1 MIAVTIVGKTIPSPL
16 AKNIPYQCNLL
27 LFLRHHHEQGEKMEN
42 AAFWERMYAANIGR
56 MIGLCH
62 RYVNDLALAEDLA
75 HEAFL
80 KAMERSDT
88 YRATGNFEAW
98 LMRITVNH
106 AIQHLRES
114 INTVPIVEEETPDVT
129 TEEAPIWEK
138 DFSQEELLAAVQQLP
153 VRLRTVFNL
162 YAIDNQSHA
171 YIADLLNISIANS
184 KELLFRARKRLRQLL
199 SQMAQEKEKRKK
211 GVFVMILL
219 FLLQHSEA
227 ARTDRLFRKGLS
239 GLSYA
244 PAQPLSTAQIRQAA
258 VEAPSS
264 TGVFVAAHRVVLAT
278 ATMATVAGGIFA
290 WQIARNTVNDS
301 PLPEPIQPE
310 EIPAAA
316 PADSMLAS
324 IETHETSETELV
336 AESENRKAPKSPA
349 TIVVTKEIYVTDTVV
364 LRDTAIVKD
373 TVYLMQ
379 KP

>member
-1 MIAVTIVGKTIPSPL
+1 
-16 AKNIPYQCNLL
+16 
-27 LFLRHHHEQGEKMEN
+27 MEN

-80 KAMERSDT
+80 KAMERADT

-114 INTVPIVEEETPDVT
+114 IATVQIVEEETPDL
-129 TEEAPIWEK
+129 TEDETSIWEM
-138 DFSQEELLAAVQQLP
+138 DFTQEELLAAVQQLP
-153 VRLRTVFNL
+153 VRPRTVFNL

-199 SQMAQEKEKRKK
+199 AQMAQEKEKRKK

-239 GLSYA
+239 GLNYA
-244 PAQPLSTAQIRQAA
+244 PAKPLSTAQIRQAA
-258 VEAPSS
+258 AEAPSS
-264 TGVFVAAHRVVLAT
+264 TGVFVAAHRVTLTT
-278 ATMATVAGGIFA
+278 AAVATVAGGVCV
-290 WQIARNTVNDS
+290 WQIARNTVNNS
-301 PLPEPIQPE
+301 PLPKPIQPTE
-310 EIPAAA
+310 MPATA
-316 PADSMLAS
+316 PADSMSVSTETDETTDTKS
-324 IETHETSETELV
+324 ITEPISRN
-336 AESENRKAPKSPA
+336 AEKTPS
-349 TIVVTKEIYVTDTVV
+349 TIVITKEIYVTDTVV

>member
-1 MIAVTIVGKTIPSPL
+1 
-16 AKNIPYQCNLL
+16 
-27 LFLRHHHEQGEKMEN
+27 MEN

-80 KAMERSDT
+80 KAMERADT
-88 YRATGNFEAW
+88 YRATGHFEAW

-114 INTVPIVEEETPDVT
+114 IDTVTIVEEETPNITAED
-129 TEEAPIWEK
+129 APIWEM
-138 DFSQEELLAAVQQLP
+138 DFTQEELLAAVQQLP
-153 VRLRTVFNL
+153 VRPRTVFNL

-199 SQMAQEKEKRKK
+199 TQMAEEKEKRKK

-227 ARTDRLFRKGLS
+227 ARTDRMFRNGLS
-239 GLSYA
+239 SLTYT
-244 PAQPLSTAQIRQAA
+244 PAKPLSTTQIRQAA
-258 VEAPSS
+258 AEAPSS
-264 TGVFVAAHRVVLAT
+264 AGIFVAAHRVALTT
-278 ATMATVAGGIFA
+278 ATIAGVAGGVCA
-290 WQIARNTVNDS
+290 WQVARTALNDN
-301 PLPEPIQPE
+301 PLPEPTSPIESPVSL
-310 EIPAAA
+310 
-316 PADSMLAS
+316 PADSTVVTVIPVEEPEMV
-324 IETHETSETELV
+324 TPSEH
-336 AESENRKAPKSPA
+336 SEAKNKPEI
-349 TIVVTKEIYVTDTVV
+349 IVVTKEIVVNDTVV
-364 LRDTAIVKD
+364 VRDTAIVKD

>member
-1 MIAVTIVGKTIPSPL
+1 
-16 AKNIPYQCNLL
+16 
-27 LFLRHHHEQGEKMEN
+27 MEN

-114 INTVPIVEEETPDVT
+114 INTVTIVEEETPDVT
-129 TEEAPIWEK
+129 AENAPIWEM
-138 DFSQEELLAAVQQLP
+138 DFTQEELLAAVQQLP
-153 VRLRTVFNL
+153 VRPRTVFNL

-199 SQMAQEKEKRKK
+199 TQMAEEKEKRKK

-227 ARTDRLFRKGLS
+227 ARTDRMFRNGLS
-239 GLSYA
+239 SLTYT
-244 PAQPLSTAQIRQAA
+244 PAKPLSTTQIRQAA
-258 VEAPSS
+258 AEAPSS
-264 TGVFVAAHRVVLAT
+264 AGVFVAAHRVALTT
-278 ATMATVAGGIFA
+278 ATIVGVAGGVCA
-290 WQIARNTVNDS
+290 WQVARTALNYS
-301 PLPEPIQPE
+301 QLPEPTSPIESPVSL
-310 EIPAAA
+310 
-316 PADSMLAS
+316 PADSLAATDMQT
-324 IETHETSETELV
+324 EVPAATSLPSRSEL
-336 AESENRKAPKSPA
+336 KSKPEI
-349 TIVVTKEIYVTDTVV
+349 IVVTKEIVVNDTVV
-364 LRDTAIVKD
+364 VRDTAIVKD

>member
-1 MIAVTIVGKTIPSPL
+1 
-16 AKNIPYQCNLL
+16 
-27 LFLRHHHEQGEKMEN
+27 MEN
-42 AAFWERMYAANIGR
+42 AEFWERMYAANIGR
-56 MIGLCH
+56 MIGICY

-88 YRATGNFEAW
+88 YRATGHFEAW

-114 INTVPIVEEETPDVT
+114 INTVTIVEEETPDVT
-129 TEEAPIWEK
+129 TEEVPIWEM
-138 DFSQEELLAAVQQLP
+138 DFTQEELLAAVQQLP
-153 VRLRTVFNL
+153 VRPRTVFNL

-199 SQMAQEKEKRKK
+199 TQMAEEKEKRKK

-227 ARTDRLFRKGLS
+227 ARADRMFRS
-239 GLSYA
+239 GLSSLTYA
-244 PAQPLSTAQIRQAA
+244 PAKPLSTTQIRQAA
-258 VEAPSS
+258 AEAPSS
-264 TGVFVAAHRVVLAT
+264 AGVFVAAHRVALTT
-278 ATMATVAGGIFA
+278 ATIAGVAGGVCA
-290 WQIARNTVNDS
+290 WQVARTALNHS
-301 PLPEPIQPE
+301 PLPEPTSPVE
-310 EIPAAA
+310 TPVSL
-316 PADSMLAS
+316 PADSLAADE
-324 IETHETSETELV
+324 IPVDVPPVATTPSER
-336 AESENRKAPKSPA
+336 SEVKSKPE
-349 TIVVTKEIYVTDTVV
+349 ILVVTKEIVVNDTVV

>member
-1 MIAVTIVGKTIPSPL
+1 
-16 AKNIPYQCNLL
+16 
-27 LFLRHHHEQGEKMEN
+27 MEN

-56 MIGLCH
+56 MIGLCY

-114 INTVPIVEEETPDVT
+114 INTVTIVEEETPDVT
-129 TEEAPIWEK
+129 AEEVPIWEM
-138 DFSQEELLAAVQQLP
+138 DFTQEELLAAVQQLP
-153 VRLRTVFNL
+153 VRPRTVFNL

-171 YIADLLNISIANS
+171 DIADLLNISIANS
-184 KELLFRARKRLRQLL
+184 KELLFRARKRLRQMLT
-199 SQMAQEKEKRKK
+199 QMAEEKEKRKK

-227 ARTDRLFRKGLS
+227 ARTDRMFRKGLS
-239 GLSYA
+239 SLTYA
-244 PAQPLSTAQIRQAA
+244 PSKPLTTKQIRQAA
-258 VEAPSS
+258 AEAPSS
-264 TGVFVAAHRVVLAT
+264 AGVFVAAHRAALTT
-278 ATMATVAGGIFA
+278 AAIAGVAGGVCA
-290 WQIARNTVNDS
+290 WQIARTSLDNS
-301 PLPEPIQPE
+301 PLQEPIVPTE
-310 EIPAAA
+310 SPVCL
-316 PADSMLAS
+316 PADTISKNGLQAEPGLTTKPS
-324 IETHETSETELV
+324 EAIAPVKHHESET
-336 AESENRKAPKSPA
+336 KPQI
-349 TIVVTKEIYVTDTVV
+349 IVVTKEIVVNDTVV

>member
-1 MIAVTIVGKTIPSPL
+1 
-16 AKNIPYQCNLL
+16 
-27 LFLRHHHEQGEKMEN
+27 MEN
-42 AAFWERMYAANIGR
+42 AAFWERQYAANIGR

-80 KAMERSDT
+80 KAMERADT
-88 YRATGNFEAW
+88 YRATGHFEAW

-114 INTVPIVEEETPDVT
+114 IDTVTIVEEETPDVT
-129 TEEAPIWEK
+129 TEEAPIWEM
-138 DFSQEELLAAVQQLP
+138 DFTQEELLAAVQQLP
-153 VRLRTVFNL
+153 VRPRTVFNL

-199 SQMAQEKEKRKK
+199 TQMAEEKEKRKK

-227 ARTDRLFRKGLS
+227 ARTDRMFRNGLAS
-239 GLSYA
+239 LTYA
-244 PAQPLSTAQIRQAA
+244 PTKPLTTTQIRQAA
-258 VEAPSS
+258 AEAPSS
-264 TGVFVAAHRVVLAT
+264 PGVFVATHRAALAT
-278 ATMATVAGGIFA
+278 ATIAGVAGGVCA
-290 WQIARNTVNDS
+290 WQIARTALNYS
-301 PLPEPIQPE
+301 QLPEPTSPIESPVSL
-310 EIPAAA
+310 
-316 PADSMLAS
+316 PADSTVVTVIPVEEPEMV
-324 IETHETSETELV
+324 TPSEH
-336 AESENRKAPKSPA
+336 SEAKNKPEI
-349 TIVVTKEIYVTDTVV
+349 IVVTKEIVVNDTVV
-364 LRDTAIVKD
+364 VRDTAIVKD

>member
-1 MIAVTIVGKTIPSPL
+1 
-16 AKNIPYQCNLL
+16 
-27 LFLRHHHEQGEKMEN
+27 MEN

-88 YRATGNFEAW
+88 YRATGHFEAW

-114 INTVPIVEEETPDVT
+114 IDTVTIVEEETPDVT
-129 TEEAPIWEK
+129 AEDAPIWEM
-138 DFSQEELLAAVQQLP
+138 DFTQEELLAAVQQLP
-153 VRLRTVFNL
+153 VRPRTVFNL

-199 SQMAQEKEKRKK
+199 TQMAEEKEKRKK

-227 ARTDRLFRKGLS
+227 ARTDRLFRS
-239 GLSYA
+239 GLSSLAYA
-244 PAQPLSTAQIRQAA
+244 PANPLSTAQIRQAA
-258 VEAPSS
+258 AEAPSS
-264 TGVFVAAHRVVLAT
+264 AGVFVAAHRVALTT
-278 ATMATVAGGIFA
+278 ATIAGVAGGICA
-290 WQIARNTVNDS
+290 WQIARTALNDS
-301 PLPEPIQPE
+301 SLSEPTPPVE
-310 EIPAAA
+310 SPVSV
-316 PADSMLAS
+316 PADSLATTDVPVEVTATTAPS
-324 IETHETSETELV
+324 ERPET
-336 AESENRKAPKSPA
+336 KSQPEI
-349 TIVVTKEIYVTDTVV
+349 IVVTKEIVVNDTVV
-364 LRDTAIVKD
+364 VRDTAIVKD